1 MHSLFIDESFSK
13 NYIMVGHL
21 VETNRVGQL
30 RKAIRSHV
38 LSGQRS
44 IHFVKESNS
53 RRKYLL
59 SQFHRLGCQTIKAE
73 VAIDD
78 LKSAR
83 LKALETLIALSG
95 EFQILSFVFE
105 LDETTFLSDKAA
117 LERHNLGVGNN
128 KITFDFKARHEE
140 PLLWLADAVAWSLGR
155 GGVWKSRVESLVIS
169 ANPDGD

>member
-1 MHSLFIDESFSK
+1 
-13 NYIMVGHL
+13 
-21 VETNRVGQL
+21 
-30 RKAIRSHV
+30 
-38 LSGQRS
+38 
-44 IHFVKESNS
+44 
-53 RRKYLL
+53 
-59 SQFHRLGCQTIKAE
+59 

-155 GGVWKSRVESLVIS
+155 GGVWTSRVESLVIS